1 MNQVGYVK
9 NTLIEGSGA
18 STTLK
23 QTGIQVAS
31 GAIAHITGSTIAGN
45 FNPEEERKSVGVL
58 LTDAETLNGGFSIT
72 GSKISANGYGLF
84 NADAKNEEVRLGAPA
99 TATNDYWGVAGGS
112 PAEAATAF
120 TKVEVIPVTKPAS
133 FTYPTTVEG
142 ISGADTA
149 SNPSVLFAPVLA
161 TAPATPAIGTQTD
174 LAPVGEIVNPDGGE
188 AVEAGVAVEPVVFAE
203 DDYGVRSVSLK
214 ANGIPVEAKVYAPYV
229 FTWTPTKAEM
239 GTSVQLEAM
248 ITDSAG
254 HVTTNS
260 ITVPVVKSSSET
272 TTEKEAEEKQE
283 AEKEATEGAVE
294 AAEEAAAEKAAAEAQ
309 VKEAVVAAEVA
320 TKAAEASASAA
331 TKAAEEKADAAVKA
345 AEVKADEAAKAAK
358 EANEKILALEK
369 AETISFG
376 GVTKNTK
383 QGTARLGVVVPAPG
397 PLKVSGPDIRPVS
410 GNPTGPGEVQ
420 VLITAKGSALK
431 TLKSKGKV
439 TVKVTVSLSTSS
451 GTKTKTT
458 SVTLVK
464 K

>member
-1 MNQVGYVK
+1 
-9 NTLIEGSGA
+9 
-18 STTLK
+18 
-23 QTGIQVAS
+23 
-31 GAIAHITGSTIAGN
+31 
-45 FNPEEERKSVGVL
+45 
-58 LTDAETLNGGFSIT
+58 
-72 GSKISANGYGLF
+72 
-84 NADAKNEEVRLGAPA
+84 VREGAPA
-99 TATNDYWGVAGGS
+99 TATNDFWGTAGT
-112 PAEAATAF
+112 P
-120 TKVEVIPVTKPAS
+120 
-133 FTYPTTVEG
+133 VEG
-142 ISGADTA
+142 PTVVVKTEPKTGEFVYTLSGVEGVSGADAAT
-149 SNPSVLFAPVLA
+149 NPSVLFTPVLGAA
-161 TAPATPAIGTQTD
+161 TAVPVIGTQTD
-174 LAPVGEIVNPDGGE
+174 LAPVGEIVNPDSGE
-188 AVEAGVAVEPVVFAE
+188 AVEAGVMVEPVIAAE
-203 DDYGVRSVSLK
+203 DDYGVRSVVLK
-214 ANGIPVEAKVYAPYV
+214 ANGVTVGTKAIAPYA
-229 FTWTPTKAEM
+229 FSWTPSKAQI
-239 GTSVQLEAM
+239 GTSVQLETA
-248 ITDSAG
+248 ITDSSG
-254 HVTTNS
+254 HVTTDT

-283 AEKEATEGAVE
+283 AAEEAVE

-458 SVTLVK
+458 SVMLVK